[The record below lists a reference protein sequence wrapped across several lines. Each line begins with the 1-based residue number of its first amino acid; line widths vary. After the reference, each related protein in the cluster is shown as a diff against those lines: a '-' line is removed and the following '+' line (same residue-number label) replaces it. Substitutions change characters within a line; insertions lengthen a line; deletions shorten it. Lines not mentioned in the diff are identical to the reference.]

1 MSMHLLIRSFLKTTQ
16 SQYNIDE
23 KSQDL
28 KLLLVTAIVNPML
41 YLDPWARM
49 LFVFI
54 FIVISNILSV
64 TARSI

>member
-1 MSMHLLIRSFLKTTQ
+1 MHLLIRSFLKTTK

-41 YLDPWARM
+41 YLDP
-49 LFVFI
+49 
-54 FIVISNILSV
+54 
-64 TARSI
+64 

>member
-1 MSMHLLIRSFLKTTQ
+1 MSMHLLIRSFLKTTK

-28 KLLLVTAIVNPML
+28 KLLLVTAIVNAML

-49 LFVFI
+49 LSVFI
-54 FIVISNILSV
+54 SIVISNILSV

>member
-28 KLLLVTAIVNPML
+28 KLLLVTAIVNAML

-49 LFVFI
+49 LSVFI
-54 FIVISNILSV
+54 SIVISNILSV